1 MLTNLHKT
9 QTPDTGVIRRPITE
23 IECGLPPFKPGV
35 VYCAPARGHWT
46 IAHTPMLIPESYMIY
61 LCASACM
68 RGVVLSALEDG
79 GMDRFSMVILN
90 DKDIYEGNLEQVMI
104 DGISEILDGLSR
116 RPPIVM
122 PFTSCIHHFLS
133 CDTNYIYK
141 KLRERFPDVDF
152 VQCYM
157 IPTIRR
163 GHITPEELMQVNL
176 YDALEPQDE
185 LDVRAVNF
193 IGCNYAQD
201 PENDCYRMLA
211 DAGYQ
216 IRDLPMTKTY
226 REYKDMAKSCANI
239 YTAPLARFS
248 AHKLEHR
255 LGQKDVY
262 LPGEFTFAGIR
273 RQLEKLSE
281 MFSVRLPD
289 LDAMQASAQEALAK
303 ARAVIGDTPIALD
316 HEACAR
322 FLSLARL
329 LTEQG
334 FRVTEIYSDFALPEE
349 QEDLDWL
356 KEHAPDI
363 QFCATNHYACRMA
376 RSARDEENRQQA
388 AGVSGD
394 NETDAE
400 SVSGV
405 KKEFIPALAIGQKS
419 AYFTGTD
426 HFVNLLEYNGLWGFH
441 GLEKLAELMIDAYE
455 HPSDVE
461 SIISVKAWGCHG

>member
-1 MLTNLHKT
+1 MLTNLHET
-9 QTPDTGVIRRPITE
+9 QSPETGVIRRPIGE
-23 IECGLPPFKPGV
+23 INSGTPPFKPGV

-68 RGVVLSALEDG
+68 RGVVLSALEYE

-104 DGISEILDGLSR
+104 DSIAEIIEGLPK

-133 CDTNYIYK
+133 CDTTYIYK
-141 KLRERFPDVDF
+141 VLRERFPDIDF

-176 YDALEPQDE
+176 YDALIEQDSLE
-185 LDVRAVNF
+185 EKSVNF

-201 PENDCYRMLA
+201 PENDCYRMLT
-211 DAGYQ
+211 DAGFLV
-216 IRDLPMTKTY
+216 RDLPKTETY
-226 REYKDMAKSCANI
+226 QDYKDMAKSSANI

-248 AHKLEHR
+248 AKKLERR
-255 LGQKDVY
+255 LGQKDIY
-262 LPGEFTFAGIR
+262 LPGEFTFEGIR
-273 RQLEKLSE
+273 SQMKHLAKVLNLP
-281 MFSVRLPD
+281 LPD
-289 LDAMQASAQEALAK
+289 LDAAQNEAKEALKKAK
-303 ARAVIGDTPIALD
+303 EVIGQTPIALD

-322 FLSLARL
+322 FISLARL
-329 LTEQG
+329 LVENG
-334 FRVTEIYSDFALPEE
+334 FNVDEIYSDFVLPEE

-356 KEHAPDI
+356 KEHAPQI
-363 QFCATNHYACRMA
+363 TFCATNNYRCRMA
-376 RSARDEENRQQA
+376 RSEKEAKSEKAD
-388 AGVSGD
+388 GV
-394 NETDAE
+394 
-400 SVSGV
+400 
-405 KKEFIPALAIGQKS
+405 PALAIGQKS

-441 GLEKLAELMIDAYE
+441 GIVRLCEMMIEAYE
-455 HPSDVE
+455 HASDVE
-461 SIISVKAWGCHG
+461 AIISVKAWGCHA